1 MDEYLKTILG
11 RMVYGPQYGMSE
23 EEIARVF
30 PGGLPITG
38 TAPAF
43 GGPGGVKSIPAAIK
57 SLKSIARRAPDLIK
71 LIQSGGN
78 ITVGSPQW
86 AQLTRNLTANQQRM
100 IARNPD
106 AVINFI
112 RSPAGTQAIS
122 GAAQGTQAATRA
134 TTGAATGVTGLGQR
148 ARAIRSAQSARAPQ
162 VTQVPGVLDEAGL
175 YMQAARAPQAA
186 QVPGVLDE
194 ATVYAQSQ
202 GLPAVT
208 AQATGAPIVG
218 LRQRTAAIRSSLP
231 QAASAPVTQAAQ
243 ATQQA
248 AQVAKNGRIRS
259 FIGRHP
265 KKLGAGILGTF
276 FGLPALGLLTPKA
289 PQNESLDDMIE
300 SLDPDSLQQVLDSIS
315 APAPA
320 SSSSGYRR

>member
-11 RMVYGPQYGMSE
+11 RIIYGPQYGMSE

-30 PGGLPITG
+30 PNGLPVAG
-38 TAPAF
+38 TVPAF

-78 ITVGSPQW
+78 ITVGSPRW

-122 GAAQGTQAATRA
+122 GATRGAQA
-134 TTGAATGVTGLGQR
+134 TTGSATGVTGLGQR
-148 ARAIRSAQSARAPQ
+148 VQALRSA
-162 VTQVPGVLDEAGL
+162 
-175 YMQAARAPQAA
+175 QAARAPQAA
-186 QVPGVLDE
+186 RASGVLDE
-194 ATVYAQSQ
+194 AAIYAQAQ
-202 GLPAVT
+202 GLPAATV
-208 AQATGAPIVG
+208 QSTGAPIVG
-218 LRQRTAAIRSSLP
+218 LRERTAAIRSALP

-243 ATQQA
+243 ST
-248 AQVAKNGRIRS
+248 GRIRS
-259 FIGRHP
+259 FIRNHP
-265 KKLGAGILGTF
+265 KLTAGAGILGVPTVA
-276 FGLPALGLLTPKA
+276 LPALGRLTPKA

-315 APAPA
+315 APAPT
-320 SSSSGYRR
+320 SPSSGYRR

>member
-43 GGPGGVKSIPAAIK
+43 GGPGGVKSIPAAVK
-57 SLKSIARRAPDLIK
+57 SVKSIARRAPDLIK

-162 VTQVPGVLDEAGL
+162 VT
-175 YMQAARAPQAA
+175 

>member
-162 VTQVPGVLDEAGL
+162 VTQVPGVLDEA
-175 YMQAARAPQAA
+175 
-186 QVPGVLDE
+186 
-194 ATVYAQSQ
+194 TVYAQSQ